1 MSTDVVVK
9 PNRNIPAEYKR
20 LFGPPPLYKVEDETY
35 YNATLCG
42 FDQDV
47 NPRDHVEKI
56 LVRDLADQ
64 AYEIQWWRRLRNR
77 VMRQV
82 HKEEFRRRAG
92 DVVHAADIRKR
103 SLRGSDDFASFFGT
117 KQVPDP
123 NQRTPE
129 AEATLNAEIQKIDAE
144 TEATLAELRQA
155 EHGPIDEAALF
166 RNWIPLHDLI
176 EKRLTVAE
184 EKFAM
189 ALTQLEQHRDGLGQL
204 LRRVAETIIDIEPAV
219 DPARAR
225 EALPGPEEPR

>member
-20 LFGPPPLYKVEDETY
+20 LFGPPPLYKIEDQTN

-56 LVRDLADQ
+56 LVRDLTDQ

-77 VMRQV
+77 VIRQV

-92 DVVHAADIRKR
+92 DVVLAADIRKR
-103 SLRGSDDFASFFGT
+103 SLRGSDDFASFFRP
-117 KQVPDP
+117 KHVPDP

-166 RNWIPLHDLI
+166 RNWIPLYDLI

-184 EKFAM
+184 EKFSM
-189 ALTQLEQHRDGLGQL
+189 TLTQLEQHRDGLGQL

-219 DPARAR
+219 DPAPAR
-225 EALPGPEEPR
+225 EALAGPGEPR